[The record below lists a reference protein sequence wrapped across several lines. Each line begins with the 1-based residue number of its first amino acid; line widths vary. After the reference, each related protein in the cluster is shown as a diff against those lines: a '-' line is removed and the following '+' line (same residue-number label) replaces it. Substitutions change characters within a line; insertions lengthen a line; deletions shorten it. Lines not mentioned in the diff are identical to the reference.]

1 MVTPKPLPQTAKA
14 FALSEHTLKIGG
26 PTISVGRSSRLMDF
40 GSVQIP
46 VVDVGYA
53 AARDKLADVIRA
65 AVGQGIKF
73 HIGNERNPMAGTV
86 VLMAPGELGKL
97 VDPALRKCKRKGAE
111 ILSGMPFAGTG
122 LPTLRLT
129 AHDND
134 TQALRVPTTARDMP
148 V

>member
-1 MVTPKPLPQTAKA
+1 MATPKPLPLTAKSST
-14 FALSEHTLKIGG
+14 FREPTLKIGG
-26 PTISVGRSSRLMDF
+26 PAIPVGRSSRLMDF
-40 GSVQIP
+40 GSVQIA
-46 VVDVGYA
+46 VVDLGYA

-73 HIGNERNPMAGTV
+73 HIGNERNPMADTV

-97 VDPALRKCKRKGAE
+97 VDPALRERKRKGAD

-134 TQALRVPTTARDMP
+134 TQALRVPATARD
-148 V
+148 VLV